1 MNKSTLDQTFWIEE
15 FKKSG
20 LEFFKSFEDVRVTV
34 FHNPC
39 NHNSMRVTA
48 IGYRYLKT
56 LKIVEYSV
64 KTKTTI
70 TPGDLLLLERHF
82 TLPYYIKNLHNLIIF
97 DESTATMLYLLDGD
111 LQTYLTNLKQHL

>member
-1 MNKSTLDQTFWIEE
+1 MNKSTLDQDFWIEE

-20 LEFFKSFEDVRVTV
+20 LEYLKSFEDVRTAL
-34 FHNPC
+34 FHNPY

-64 KTKTTI
+64 NTKTTI
-70 TPGDLLLLERHF
+70 MPGDLLLLERHF
-82 TLPYYIKNLHNLIIF
+82 ILPYFIKNLRNLIIF

-111 LQTYLTNLKQHL
+111 LQAYLNNLNHQL